1 MNMRGPRVRA
11 AALAGAVLLATAGT
25 AAAVDTV
32 IGGRAGLCATA
43 AKAGHF
49 DALGVESCTVA
60 IAAEP
65 LGRHE
70 LAATYVNRGTLFMA
84 AMNWGSAMADFD
96 QAIAIEPQMAEAYV
110 NRGGALIGLKRFKE
124 GEAEIDKGLALMP
137 IEPEKAYGNRA
148 LARWS
153 QDNLQGAYDDFKTA
167 LALKPD
173 WAWVAEQM
181 AQFTVETRN
190 VSQAPA
196 AGR

>member
-1 MNMRGPRVRA
+1 MRGLDARTVV
-11 AALAGAVLLATAGT
+11 LAGAVLLATAGGAS
-25 AAAVDTV
+25 AADTI
-32 IGGRAGLCATA
+32 IGGRAGLCAAA

-49 DALGVESCTVA
+49 DALGVENCTVA
-60 IAAEP
+60 ISAEP
-65 LGRHE
+65 LSPRE

-84 AMNWGSAMADFD
+84 AMNWSSAMVDFD
-96 QAIAIEPQMAEAYV
+96 QAIALQPAMAEAYV

-137 IEPEKAYGNRA
+137 VEPEKAYGNRA